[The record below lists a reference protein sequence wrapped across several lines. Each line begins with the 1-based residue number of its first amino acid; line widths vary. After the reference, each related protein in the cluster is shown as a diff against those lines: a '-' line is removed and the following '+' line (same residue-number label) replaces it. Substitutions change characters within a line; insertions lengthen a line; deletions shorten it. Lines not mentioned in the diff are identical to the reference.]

1 MPARTPHFIDVGNN
15 KVVLV
20 QIVASSYSSGL
31 LSDLGMTAAANGEV
45 PQGKTQVG
53 SGRLAA
59 MQNGCFP
66 IILVYQFSATVQR
79 RAKVVCS
86 PTKADTVFTD
96 ARAETYRSKNIV
108 RVDVPK
114 RRVLTF

>member
-1 MPARTPHFIDVGNN
+1 MPARTPHFIDIGTN
-15 KVVLV
+15 KVVLL
-20 QIVASSYSSGL
+20 QIVASSYSAGL
-31 LSDLGMTAAANGEV
+31 LSDLGMTAATTGEV
-45 PQGKTQVG
+45 PSGKTQVG

-66 IILVYQFSATVQR
+66 IILVYQFSTTVQR
-79 RAKVVCS
+79 RAKVLCS
-86 PTKADTVFTD
+86 PSKADTIFID
-96 ARAETYRSKNIV
+96 GRSNTYRSKNII